1 MGFANRKADFQPALD
16 AFRAALGP
24 AGMVADADRMT
35 GHLRDWGGDYRG
47 RTLCVLRP
55 ASVAEVQAVVRLCRA
70 HRLAVIPQGGNTGLV
85 NGGFSD
91 DDRGNVIVSLARL
104 DTIRRLDGGDFTLE
118 ADAGCILQKLKDAAE
133 EADCLFPLALG
144 AQGSCQ
150 IGGNAATNAGG
161 INVLRYGMARDLIL
175 GLEVV
180 LPDGEIW
187 NGITGLRKDNRG
199 YDLKQL
205 FIGAEGTLGIITG
218 VEVKL
223 FPKPSRSEVAYLG
236 CASFADAMA
245 LMAMARAVCSDLVTG
260 FEVIG
265 HECLALARFA
275 DPAIAFP
282 VAESIPVH
290 VVLECA
296 SSEAIDLRAMI
307 EALIGA
313 AIEKGLVVDAVL
325 AESIAQAR
333 AFWAVRE
340 GLVEGQGKSGFHV
353 RTDLSVRL
361 HKVPSLI
368 AEARAFVADHHPAW
382 LAQAYGHAGDGNIHF
397 NVMPPKDLSESAA
410 RAEGRKILSGLYDIV
425 AGLDGSLSAEHGI
438 GRSRRDVL
446 WPALSPVQRRLLRA
460 VKSAFDP
467 DNMMNPGC
475 LIPEGNA

>member
-1 MGFANRKADFQPALD
+1 MGFASRTADFDSARD
-16 AFRAALGP
+16 AFRAALGT
-24 AGMVADADRMT
+24 AGVVAEPGRTA
-35 GHLRDWGGDYRG
+35 GYLRDWGGDYQG

-55 ASVAEVQAVVRLCRA
+55 ASVAEVQSVIRLCRD
-70 HRLAVIPQGGNTGLV
+70 HRLAIIPQGGNTGLV

-91 DDRGNVIVSLARL
+91 DERAGVVVCLERL
-104 DTIRRLDGGDFTLE
+104 NRIRRIDAHDFTLE

-133 EADCLFPLALG
+133 EANCLFPLALG

-180 LPDGEIW
+180 LPDGEVW

-265 HECLALARFA
+265 NECLALARVA
-275 DPAIAFP
+275 DPNIVFP
-282 VAESIPVH
+282 VAATIPVH

-296 SSEAIDLRAMI
+296 SSDAIDLRAMI
-307 EALIGA
+307 ETLIAA
-313 AIEKGLVVDAVL
+313 AIDKGLVIDAVL

-333 AFWAVRE
+333 SFWAVRE

-361 HKVPSLI
+361 HKVPALI
-368 AEARAFVADHHPAW
+368 AKARDFVAAHHPAW
-382 LAQAYGHAGDGNIHF
+382 LGQAYGHAGDGNIHF
-397 NVMPPKDLSESAA
+397 NVMPPKALGEAEA
-410 RAEGRKILSGLYDIV
+410 RAEGRKILAGLYDIV

-446 WPALSPVQRRLLRA
+446 WQALPPVHQRMLKA

-475 LIPEGNA
+475 LIPEDAA

>member
-1 MGFANRKADFQPALD
+1 MGFTSRTAEFEPALA
-16 AFRAALGP
+16 AFRAALGS
-24 AGMVADADRMT
+24 AGVLAEADQMT
-35 GHLRDWGGDYRG
+35 GYLRDWGGDYQG

-55 ASVAEVQAVVRLCRA
+55 ASVTEVQSVVQLCRA
-70 HRLAVIPQGGNTGLV
+70 HRLAIIPQGGNTGLV
-85 NGGFSD
+85 NGGFSN
-91 DDRGNVIVSLARL
+91 DDRGSVIVSLARL
-104 DTIRRLDGGDFTLE
+104 NRIRRLDAHDFTLE
-118 ADAGCILQKLKDAAE
+118 ADAGCILQRLKDAAE

-180 LPDGEIW
+180 LADGEVW

-205 FIGAEGTLGIITG
+205 FIGAEGTLGIVTG
-218 VEVKL
+218 VELKL
-223 FPKPSRSEVAYLG
+223 FPRPSRSEVAYLG
-236 CASFADAMA
+236 CASFEDAMA

-265 HECLALARFA
+265 HECLTLARFA
-275 DPAIAFP
+275 DPNIVFP
-282 VAESIPVH
+282 VAEAIPVH

-296 SSEAIDLRAMI
+296 SSDAIDLRAMI

-325 AESIAQAR
+325 AESISQAR
-333 AFWAVRE
+333 SFWAVRE

-361 HKVPSLI
+361 HKVPTLI
-368 AEARAFVADHHPAW
+368 ANARAFVATHYPGW
-382 LAQAYGHAGDGNIHF
+382 LGQAYGHAGDGNIHF
-397 NVMPPKDLSESAA
+397 NVMPPAGMAEADA
-410 RAEGRKILSGLYDIV
+410 RAEGRKILAALYDIV
-425 AGLDGSLSAEHGI
+425 AALDGSLSAEHGI

-446 WPALSPVQRRLLRA
+446 WTTLSPAHRRLLTA
-460 VKSAFDP
+460 VKAAFDP
-467 DNMMNPGC
+467 DNIMNPGC
-475 LIPEGNA
+475 LIPEGAA

>member
-1 MGFANRKADFQPALD
+1 MGFANQTAESVPALE

-24 AGMVADADRMT
+24 AGVMAEADQMA
-35 GHLRDWGGDYRG
+35 GYLRDWGGDYRG

-55 ASVAEVQAVVRLCRA
+55 ASVAEVQSVVHLCRT
-70 HRLAVIPQGGNTGLV
+70 HRLAIIPQGGNTGLV
-85 NGGFSD
+85 NGGFSGD
-91 DDRGNVIVSLARL
+91 QRANVIVSLMRL
-104 DTIRRLDGGDFTLE
+104 NRIRRLDADDFTLE
-118 ADAGCILQKLKDAAE
+118 ADAGCILQTLKDAAE
-133 EADCLFPLALG
+133 DAGCLFPLALG

-180 LPDGEIW
+180 LADGEIW

-223 FPKPSRSEVAYLG
+223 FPRPSRSEVAYLG
-236 CASFADAMA
+236 CASFEDAMA

-265 HECLALARFA
+265 QECLALARFA
-275 DPAIAFP
+275 DPGIVFP
-282 VAESIPVH
+282 VSETIPVH

-296 SSEAIDLRAMI
+296 SSDAIDLRAMI

-325 AESIAQAR
+325 AGSIAQAR

-340 GLVEGQGKSGFHV
+340 GLVEGQGKSGFHI

-361 HKVPSLI
+361 HKVPALI
-368 AEARAFVADHHPAW
+368 SQLRAFVARHHPAW
-382 LAQAYGHAGDGNIHF
+382 LGQAYGHAGDGNVHF
-397 NVMPPKDLSESAA
+397 NVMPPKDMADADA
-410 RAEGRKILSGLYDIV
+410 RAEGRRILAGLYDIV

-446 WPALSPVQRRLLRA
+446 WPALSPVHRRLLTS
-460 VKSAFDP
+460 VKAAFDP
-467 DNMMNPGC
+467 DNIMNPGC
-475 LIPEGNA
+475 LIPEGAA

>member
-1 MGFANRKADFQPALD
+1 
-16 AFRAALGP
+16 
-24 AGMVADADRMT
+24 
-35 GHLRDWGGDYRG
+35 
-47 RTLCVLRP
+47 
-55 ASVAEVQAVVRLCRA
+55 
-70 HRLAVIPQGGNTGLV
+70 
-85 NGGFSD
+85 
-91 DDRGNVIVSLARL
+91 
-104 DTIRRLDGGDFTLE
+104 
-118 ADAGCILQKLKDAAE
+118 
-133 EADCLFPLALG
+133 
-144 AQGSCQ
+144 
-150 IGGNAATNAGG
+150 NAATNAGG

-180 LPDGEIW
+180 LPDGEVW

-205 FIGAEGTLGIITG
+205 FIGSEGTLGIITG
-218 VEVKL
+218 VELKL

-236 CASFADAMA
+236 CASFENAMA

-265 HECLALARFA
+265 AECLALARFA
-275 DPAIAFP
+275 DPNIVFP
-282 VAESIPVH
+282 VAETIPVH
-290 VVLECA
+290 VLLECA
-296 SSEAIDLRAMI
+296 SSDAVDLRHMI
-307 EALIGA
+307 ETLIGA

-368 AEARAFVADHHPAW
+368 AIAREHIAKRHPGW

-397 NVMPPKDLSESAA
+397 NVMPPQGLSETEA
-410 RAEGRKILSGLYDIV
+410 RAEGAEILAGLYGIV
-425 AGLDGSLSAEHGI
+425 AALDGSLSAEHGI

-446 WPALSPVQRRLLRA
+446 WQGLSPAHRRLLKA
-460 VKSAFDP
+460 VKAAFDP

-475 LIPEGNA
+475 LIPEETA